1 MMKKLKVLH
10 LIEGL
15 GAGGAERLL
24 YTNFKHFDRRLLEN
38 EVVTVFSG
46 SDYWKQPIEKLG
58 ISVETLD
65 CKSVRDVLKG
75 VKKMRRYL
83 KTSKPDLIHTHLWT
97 ANVIGRIAGRLAG
110 IPVISSIHNPDYER
124 EAVMDGSEV
133 SSLKISAARN
143 IDKWSARLG
152 CRKMIAVSEYVRQST
167 FKQIGFRLENIE
179 VLYNPIDI
187 SAFEKKE
194 AACKK
199 EFLKKIGLPED
210 ALIIL
215 NVGRVT
221 PQKGFIYAVRAMP
234 EIKSK
239 FPNAQL
245 VSLGGQDNKAW
256 LEKIE
261 TEAANLS
268 LRGSVHL
275 LGAGHDVGEFLQY
288 SDVFIF
294 PSLHEGLGIALIE
307 AMAVG
312 LACVATDTGPIS
324 EFVSDNENGLLVP
337 PKEPKILAERV
348 CELLADDEKRKRLGA
363 NARETAFA
371 RFLPEPAAEHL
382 TEIYFDA
389 AGKHKEANENGKS
402 N

>member
-1 MMKKLKVLH
+1 MKKLKVLH

-24 YTNFKHFDRRLLEN
+24 YTNFKHFKNDLLEN

-46 SDYWKQPIEKLG
+46 SDHWKKPIEKLE
-58 ISVETLD
+58 IPVETLD
-65 CKSVRDVLKG
+65 CKSVRDVLSG
-75 VKKMRRYL
+75 VKKLRQYL

-97 ANVIGRIAGRLAG
+97 ANIIGRIAGRLAG
-110 IPVISSIHNPDYER
+110 IPVISSIHNPDYET
-124 EAVMDGSEV
+124 EAVTDGSDV
-133 SSLKISAARN
+133 SSIKISAARN
-143 IDKWSARLG
+143 IDKWSAFFG

-167 FKQIGFRLENIE
+167 FKQIGFPLEKIE

-194 AACKK
+194 SAGKK
-199 EFLKKIGLPED
+199 EFFKKIGLPEN

-234 EIKSK
+234 EVKKK
-239 FPNAQL
+239 FPHAQL
-245 VSLGGQDNKAW
+245 VSLGGQDNKSW

-261 TEAANLS
+261 TETADLNLQD
-268 LRGSVHL
+268 SVHL
-275 LGAGHDVGEFLQY
+275 LGAGHDVGEFLQHA
-288 SDVFIF
+288 DIFIF

-307 AMAVG
+307 AMAMS
-312 LACVATDTGPIS
+312 LACAATDTGPIS

-337 PKEPKILAERV
+337 PKEPKILAEKI
-348 CELLADDEKRKRLGA
+348 CELLADDEKRKRLGE
-363 NARETAFA
+363 NARETALA
-371 RFLPEPAAEHL
+371 RFLPEPAAERL
-382 TEIYFDA
+382 TEIYFAA
-389 AGKHKEANENGKS
+389 AGKNQRGQ
-402 N
+402 